1 MIPLSFAGSQSNLLI
16 LTMSILCLL
25 VSRHSNVVS
34 MLAGLLMLYGTVL
47 MDIVV
52 ADIKVIR
59 DTKPIYGT
67 GPRKFKIE
75 VSHEMVNKVL
85 RVNFLVKTIPQIF
98 VLTSFHAS
106 IFHILCFI

>member
-25 VSRHSNVVS
+25 ASLHSHVVS
-34 MLAGLLMLYGTVL
+34 IMLYGTVL

-52 ADIKVIR
+52 ADIKVLR
-59 DTKPIYGT
+59 GTKPIYGT

-98 VLTSFHAS
+98 V
-106 IFHILCFI
+106 